1 MTQVQGRGLVPLV
14 SIVYGFG
21 DFYENLKHFEDRF
34 FLVTLIH
41 QEAYAV
47 VYDVRDGVEVSV
59 FPKYWND
66 SHFLIGNG
74 LYIYKEDDFSQRVI
88 FEEKTDEFCQRS
100 WLYQGVT
107 PSDEAS
113 HKDLKRLVDT
123 HLLVDVR
130 SSEERKISFGKSWK
144 LLASS
149 SLTCLLMI
157 YLV

>member
-74 LYIYKEDDFSQRVI
+74 LYIYKEDDFSQK
-88 FEEKTDEFCQRS
+88 E
-100 WLYQGVT
+100 LYLKKKLM
-107 PSDEAS
+107 SFA
-113 HKDLKRLVDT
+113 KDLGYTKG
-123 HLLVDVR
+123 LLLR
-130 SSEERKISFGKSWK
+130 MK
-144 LLASS
+144 LPIKAWNA
-149 SLTCLLMI
+149 
-157 YLV
+157 